1 MTLEITGTSGRVVL
15 KYDNKIIQE
24 LIIDAMVELCG
35 YDDILHCIFSILKKN
50 NIKYNKRKVHKEL
63 KTIIPWVYKETREW
77 ARKNRGKWSR
87 TEYKW
92 PGKLMYGR

>member
-35 YDDILHCIFSILKKN
+35 YDDILH
-50 NIKYNKRKVHKEL
+50 
-63 KTIIPWVYKETREW
+63 
-77 ARKNRGKWSR
+77 
-87 TEYKW
+87 
-92 PGKLMYGR
+92 